1 MSKLNYD
8 IYPAEAKSKFDFLK
22 LNNEAFP
29 AEAKQKWQ
37 NSEIV
42 KAIHRS
48 QHTQRNYDLSK
59 TIPIEDLM
67 ANHIPMLEYADFDI
81 EAKFKE
87 VAVQG
92 FYKFIK
98 DEQDFAGEPI
108 TLKRAA

>member
-1 MSKLNYD
+1 
-8 IYPAEAKSKFDFLK
+8 
-22 LNNEAFP
+22 
-29 AEAKQKWQ
+29 
-37 NSEIV
+37 
-42 KAIHRS
+42 
-48 QHTQRNYDLSK
+48 
-59 TIPIEDLM
+59 M